1 MTDQP
6 RAEAILRRKAR
17 SPGHGPVR
25 RIDPATG
32 AVIETL
38 DVRGRS
44 VAPRPWTARTHW
56 ASPLG
61 SARAAIDRYY

>member
-17 SPGHGPVR
+17 RPGHGPVR

-32 AVIETL
+32 ARSRAPAAPSAAW
-38 DVRGRS
+38 RGDGAR
-44 VAPRPWTARTHW
+44 VAT
-56 ASPLG
+56 S
-61 SARAAIDRYY
+61 